1 MPGDFPLA
9 MGRFPHRLLALMNRS
24 GKFHAL
30 LATARIA
37 NIPSVASNVWLG
49 IAVGVVFCDLQI
61 PKIPWGLT
69 AQLIA
74 AGILLYVAGNFFND
88 WIDRSWDAKHRPERA
103 LPRGL
108 FTPLQ
113 YAWLAG
119 IGGALG
125 LALALS
131 VNYPCAV
138 IAGALITCI
147 IIYTIAHKRSS
158 WAVIPMGLC
167 RGLLPIMGFAGTGA
181 GFEGKIQAPLMI
193 ATSILCYISGL
204 SLSARYESMQSP
216 PRGASLASR
225 ALFGFA
231 AAWMLAASEP
241 FARPAGFSFAGII
254 PYFIWLGICLTLR
267 RKPIPVHVS
276 SLLAGIPLLDWILL
290 LPLSLLLGLDP
301 SRGYEPFAI
310 ACFALPPLAFMAAL
324 FLQRL
329 APAT

>member
-1 MPGDFPLA
+1 
-9 MGRFPHRLLALMNRS
+9 MNRS

-49 IAVGVVFCDLQI
+49 IAVGVVFCDLQT

-74 AGILLYVAGNFFND
+74 AGILLYISGNFFND

-108 FTPLQ
+108 FPPLR
-113 YAWLAG
+113 YAWLAALSG
-119 IGGALG
+119 SLG

-131 VNYPCAV
+131 VNYPCAI

-147 IIYTIAHKRSS
+147 VVYTISHKRSS

-167 RGLLPIMGFAGTGA
+167 RALLPIMGFAGTGA
-181 GFEGKIQAPLMI
+181 GFEGKIRAPLLI

-225 ALFGFA
+225 ALFGLAAAGMFA
-231 AAWMLAASEP
+231 ASGP
-241 FARPAGFSFAGII
+241 FTRPAEFSFVGIT
-254 PYFIWLGICLTLR
+254 PYFIWLGICLTLC

-290 LPLSLLLGLDP
+290 LPLSLLLGFVSSQGL
-301 SRGYEPFAI
+301 EPFAI
-310 ACFALPPLAFMAAL
+310 ACFTLPPLAFMAAL